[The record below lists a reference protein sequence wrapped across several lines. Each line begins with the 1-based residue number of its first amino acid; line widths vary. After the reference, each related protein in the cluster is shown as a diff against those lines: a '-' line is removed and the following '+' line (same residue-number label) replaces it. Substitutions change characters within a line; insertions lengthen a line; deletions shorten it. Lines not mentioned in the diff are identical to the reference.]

1 VSLRSANQWPEA
13 SIYLPSLLRIAL
25 DPSSSMEKLFVHVE
39 YDWARP
45 DQAIARLP
53 LAHLTVAP
61 SRGDRSDLE
70 EALVGY
76 WIGSQSIHT

>member
-1 VSLRSANQWPEA
+1 
-13 SIYLPSLLRIAL
+13 
-25 DPSSSMEKLFVHVE
+25 MEKLFVHVE

-61 SRGDRSDLE
+61 SGGDRSDLE